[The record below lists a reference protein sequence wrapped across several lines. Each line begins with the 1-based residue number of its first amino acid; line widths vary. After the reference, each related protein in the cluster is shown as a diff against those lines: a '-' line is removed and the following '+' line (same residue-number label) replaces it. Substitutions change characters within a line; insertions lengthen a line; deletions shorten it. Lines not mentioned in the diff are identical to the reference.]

1 MRDHPPSFSDH
12 PARPF
17 FLGRLVAR
25 NLRGGLDGFRVFI
38 GCVALGVAALTG
50 ITLLAQS
57 LGDGLAVHGRRIL
70 GGDLSISRMQR
81 PATSEELA
89 YFQSFGPISTSAFL
103 RAMVRGPD
111 GKAGLVEVKAVDGH
125 YPRLGTV
132 ELDPALSLPDVLRAQ
147 NGIYGA
153 AADPLLFARLGL
165 KPGDFVEIGSNR
177 LQLRSVL
184 QQEPDKLA
192 GGLSLGPR
200 LLISQTA
207 LNALGLVRPDAIIRY
222 ALRLELTDN
231 SDAALDTIAQSIPAR
246 FPESA
251 FEIRTRRNAA
261 PQFSRNLERFAQ
273 FLALVGLTAL
283 VIGGIGVA
291 NATARYIER
300 RREPF
305 AIMKA
310 LGASGTQTFV
320 LALAEVMVMGL
331 IGTVIGLVIGM
342 ALPFGVETL
351 GGRWLPVPLAT
362 TFYPTLVLT
371 GLAYGLLTV
380 LAFALLPLGRAHD
393 VPVAALFRDGLVS
406 LKQWPRPRYR
416 IMAAGALLALGATA
430 VLTAYDRK
438 LALWSIAIIASI
450 FVILRLVGLIVM
462 KLAKACPHPP
472 HAILRLALANIH
484 RPAALTPVLVLSI
497 GLGITLLVAISAI
510 DASLRQQLRQSLPE
524 RAPNFF
530 FLDIP
535 QQDLAD
541 FRSVLKQEAPQAK
554 LNEVPMMRGRVT
566 ALNAVPAEQIKA
578 RDDIAWVLEGDR
590 GITYAAR
597 PPEGAQII
605 DGDWW
610 PETYQGPPLVS
621 LDAEIAKGF
630 QLKIG
635 DTISV
640 NVLGRIIEA
649 RIANLRRIEW
659 QSLGI
664 NFVLVFS
671 PNTFA
676 GAPATTLATLTN
688 PTTSTPLQEAALL
701 ATLAQRFPGITSVR
715 VKEALEAIDDLVGK
729 LIAAIRGASLVTLT
743 AAFLVLA
750 GALGAGQQTRLYD
763 AVILK
768 TLGATRPHLISA
780 CLIEYG
786 VIAACSAVFGLLA
799 GSLVAQAVVT
809 KVMKLSY
816 AGLDVN
822 TAVLA
827 LGTALLSTLLGLL
840 GTWRVLGEKPARHL
854 RAL

>member
-1 MRDHPPSFSDH
+1 MNAHTKALPAP

-81 PATSEELA
+81 PATPEELA
-89 YFQSFGPISTSAFL
+89 YFQSLGQISTTAHL
-103 RAMVRGPD
+103 RAMVRGAD
-111 GKAGLVEVKAVDGH
+111 GKAGLVEVKAVDAN
-125 YPRLGTV
+125 YPRLGSV
-132 ELDPALSLPDVLRAQ
+132 ELDPALPLSAVLAHH
-147 NGIYGA
+147 NGAYGA

-165 KPGDFVEIGSNR
+165 KPGDFVEIGTHR
-177 LQLRSVL
+177 LQLRSML
-184 QQEPDKLA
+184 EQEPDKLA

-207 LNALGLVRPDAIIRY
+207 LSDLGLVRPDAIIRY
-222 ALRLELTDN
+222 ALRLELHDA
-231 SDAALDTIAQSIPAR
+231 SDEALDTITQTITKR
-246 FPESA
+246 FPNAA

-342 ALPFGVETL
+342 VLPLVIESV

-362 TFYPTLVLT
+362 QFHPSLVIT

-406 LKQWPRPRYR
+406 LKHWPRPRYR
-416 IMAAGALLALGATA
+416 LMASLALLALCATA
-430 VLTAYDRK
+430 VLTSYDRK
-438 LALWSIAIIASI
+438 LALWSIVIIAVI
-450 FVILRLVGLIVM
+450 FVILRLMGLIVM
-462 KLAKACPHPP
+462 KLAQACPRPK
-472 HAILRLALANIH
+472 HAMLRLALSNIH

-535 QQDLAD
+535 QQDLSE

-566 ALNAVPAEQIKA
+566 ALNKIPAEQIKA

-590 GITYAAR
+590 GITYAAH
-597 PPEGAQII
+597 PPEGAQVVE
-605 DGDWW
+605 GTWW
-610 PETYQGPPLVS
+610 PENYQGPPLLS
-621 LDAEIAKGF
+621 FDAEIAKGF
-630 QLKIG
+630 DLKIG
-635 DTISV
+635 DTVSV

-649 RIANLRRIEW
+649 RIANFRRIEW

-688 PTTSTPLQEAALL
+688 PPTSTPLQEATLL
-701 ATLAQRFPGITSVR
+701 STLAERFPGITSVR
-715 VKEALEAIDDLVGK
+715 VKDALEAIDDLVGK

-743 AAFLVLA
+743 AAILVLA

-768 TLGATRPHLISA
+768 TLGATRPHLITA

-786 VIAACSAVFGLLA
+786 VIGLCSALFGLLA

-816 AGLDVN
+816 AGLDLK
-822 TAVLA
+822 TCLLA
-827 LGTALLSTLLGLL
+827 LGAAALSALLGLL

>member
-1 MRDHPPSFSDH
+1 MRDPTPHFSE
-12 PARPF
+12 PAQRPF
-17 FLGRLVAR
+17 FLGGFVLR
-25 NLRGGLDGFRVFI
+25 NLRGGLQGFRVFI

-57 LGDGLAVHGRRIL
+57 LGDGLATHGRRIL

-81 PATSEELA
+81 PATAQELD
-89 YFQSFGPISTSAFL
+89 YFHTLGQISSTATM
-103 RAMVRGPD
+103 RAMVRSQSGQ
-111 GKAGLVEVKAVDGH
+111 AGLVEIKAVDAN
-125 YPRLGTV
+125 YPTLGNV
-132 ELDPALSLPDVLRAQ
+132 ELSPALPVADALGLQ
-147 NGIYGA
+147 NGLYGA

-165 KPGDFVEIGSNR
+165 QPGDTVEIGSNR
-177 LQLRSVL
+177 LQLRTVL
-184 QQEPDKLA
+184 EQEPDKLA

-200 LLISQTA
+200 LLISQSA
-207 LNALGLVRPDAIIRY
+207 LHALGLVRPDAVIRHS
-222 ALRLELTDN
+222 LRLQLNET
-231 SDAALDTIAQSIPAR
+231 SDAALDKITQSITTR
-246 FPESA
+246 FPDAA

-261 PQFSRNLERFAQ
+261 PQFTRNLERFAQ
-273 FLALVGLTAL
+273 FLSLVGLTAL

-291 NATARYIER
+291 NATGRFIER
-300 RREPF
+300 RRETF

-320 LALAEVMVMGL
+320 MALMEVMVMGFV
-331 IGTVIGLVIGM
+331 GTLIGLVIGM
-342 ALPFGVETL
+342 MLPFALDYFGS
-351 GGRWLPVPLAT
+351 RWLPVPLAT
-362 TFYPTLVLT
+362 SFQPSLLAL

-393 VPVAALFRDGLVS
+393 LPVAALFRDGLTS
-406 LKQWPRPRYR
+406 LKQWPRRRYR
-416 IMAAGALLALGATA
+416 VMACAALLALCATTI
-430 VLTAYDRK
+430 LTSYDRK
-438 LALWSIAIIASI
+438 LALWSIAIIAVI
-450 FVILRLVGLIVM
+450 FLILRLTGLIVM
-462 KLAKACPHPP
+462 KLAKSIPRPQHTM
-472 HAILRLALANIH
+472 LRLALNNIH

-541 FRSVLKQEAPQAK
+541 FRTVLKQEAPNAK

-566 ALNAVPAEQIKA
+566 ALNAIPAEQIKA
-578 RDDIAWVLEGDR
+578 RDEIAWVLEGDR

-597 PPEGAQII
+597 PPEGAQLVE
-605 DGDWW
+605 GEWW
-610 PETYQGPPLVS
+610 PETYQGPPLLS
-621 LDAEIAKGF
+621 FDAEIAKGF
-630 QLKIG
+630 NLKIG
-635 DTISV
+635 DTVSV

-649 RIANLRRIEW
+649 RIASLRRIEW

-664 NFVLVFS
+664 NFVMVFS

-688 PTTSTPLQEAALL
+688 PPAATPVEEAKLL
-701 ATLAQRFPGITSVR
+701 STLAERFPGITSVR

-743 AAFLVLA
+743 AAVLVLA

-763 AVILK
+763 TVILK
-768 TLGATRPHLISA
+768 TLGATRPQLITA
-780 CLIEYG
+780 CLLEYG
-786 VIAACSAVFGLLA
+786 MIALFSALFGMLA

-816 AGLDVN
+816 AGLDLHS
-822 TAVLA
+822 AVLA
-827 LGTALLSTLLGLL
+827 LGAALIAAMLGLL
-840 GTWRVLGEKPARHL
+840 GTWRVLGEKPSRHL

>member
-1 MRDHPPSFSDH
+1 MHSPNTALSSH
-12 PARPF
+12 STRPF
-17 FLGRLVAR
+17 FLGRFLAR
-25 NLRGGLDGFRVFI
+25 NLRGGLHGFRVFI

-57 LGDGLAVHGRRIL
+57 LGDGLAIHGRRIL

-81 PATSEELA
+81 PATAEELA
-89 YFQSFGPISTSAFL
+89 YFRSLGTVSTTAHL
-103 RAMVRGPD
+103 RAMVRSQS
-111 GKAGLVEVKAVDGH
+111 GKAGLVEIKAVDAS
-125 YPRLGTV
+125 YPSLGTV
-132 ELDPALSLPDVLRAQ
+132 ELTPALPLTTVFALQ
-147 NGIYGA
+147 NGLHGA

-165 KPGDFVEIGSNR
+165 QPGDIVDIGSHR
-177 LQLRSVL
+177 LQLRAVL
-184 QQEPDKLA
+184 DQEPDKLA

-200 LLISQTA
+200 LLMSQEA
-207 LNALGLVRPDAIIRY
+207 LSALGLIRPDAVIRY
-222 ALRLELTDN
+222 SWRLQLADI
-231 SDAALDTIAQSIPAR
+231 SDAALDTISQSIAKR
-246 FPESA
+246 FPDAA

-261 PQFSRNLERFAQ
+261 PQFTRNLERFAQ
-273 FLALVGLTAL
+273 FLSLVGLTAL

-291 NATARYIER
+291 NATARFIER

-310 LGASGTQTFV
+310 LGASGTQTFT
-320 LALAEVMVMGL
+320 LALMEVMVMGL
-331 IGTVIGLVIGM
+331 IGTVIGLLIGM
-342 ALPFGVETL
+342 MIPLALEHFGSRL
-351 GGRWLPVPLAT
+351 LPVPLAT
-362 TFYPTLVLT
+362 NVHPVQLVL

-393 VPVAALFRDGLVS
+393 VPVAALFRDGLS
-406 LKQWPRPRYR
+406 TLKAWPRPRYR
-416 IMAAGALLALGATA
+416 VMAFLALLALCATA

-438 LALWSIAIIASI
+438 LALWSIAIITVI
-450 FVILRLVGLIVM
+450 FLILRLIGLVVM
-462 KLAKACPHPP
+462 RLAKACPRP
-472 HAILRLALANIH
+472 HQTMMRLALNNIH

-535 QQDLAD
+535 QQDLPE
-541 FRSVLKQEAPQAK
+541 FRSVLKQEAPSAK

-566 ALNAVPAEQIKA
+566 ALNGIPAEQIKA
-578 RDDIAWVLEGDR
+578 RDDLAWVLEGDR

-597 PPEGAQII
+597 PPEGAQVIE
-605 DGDWW
+605 GEWW
-610 PETYQGPPLVS
+610 PDAYQGPPLLS
-621 LDAEIAKGF
+621 FDAEIAKGF
-630 QLKIG
+630 NLKIG
-635 DTISV
+635 DTVSV

-649 RIANLRRIEW
+649 RIANFRRIEW

-664 NFVLVFS
+664 NFVMVFS

-688 PTTSTPLQEAALL
+688 PPTSTPLQEAELLSTL
-701 ATLAQRFPGITSVR
+701 ATRFPGITSVR

-743 AAFLVLA
+743 AAILVLA

-763 AVILK
+763 TVILK
-768 TLGATRPHLISA
+768 TLGATRPQLITA
-780 CLIEYG
+780 CLMEYG
-786 VIAACSAVFGLLA
+786 LIAFFSALFGMVA

-809 KVMKLSY
+809 KVMKLGY
-816 AGLDVN
+816 AGLDLHS
-822 TAVLA
+822 ALLA
-827 LGTALLSTLLGLL
+827 LTAAFLSALLGLF
-840 GTWRVLGEKPARHL
+840 GTWRVLGEKPSRHL
-854 RAL
+854 RSL